1 MSSIP
6 TWHSAADTPPRTG
19 PSQKIHSRV
28 NRELVVRTKA
38 CNNSNNISYS
48 SNSSVLAD
56 LSQRQGGVE
65 GASVRGEGGCVGHA
79 HTQGGGELGRVL
91 PRPLHTVWRV

>member
-19 PSQKIHSRV
+19 PSQKIHRRV

-38 CNNSNNISYS
+38 YSSNNISYS
-48 SNSSVLAD
+48 NNSSVLAD
-56 LSQRQGGVE
+56 PAQRQGGVE

-91 PRPLHTVWRV
+91 PRPLDTVWRV

>member
-38 CNNSNNISYS
+38 CNNNNISYS
-48 SNSSVLAD
+48 NSSGGVLAD
-56 LSQRQGGVE
+56 LTQRKGGVE

-91 PRPLHTVWRV
+91 PRPLDTVWRV